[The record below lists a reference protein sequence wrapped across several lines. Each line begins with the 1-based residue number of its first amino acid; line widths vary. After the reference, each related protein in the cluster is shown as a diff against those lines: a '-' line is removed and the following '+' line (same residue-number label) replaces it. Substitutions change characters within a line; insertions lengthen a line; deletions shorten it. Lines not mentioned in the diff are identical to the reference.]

1 MGYSSIVWLPVCAG
15 LTALGLVLSYVVG
28 RRRGYLSML
37 RGAAW
42 SLLPIAAYLTGSVEM
57 FWKIGVAI
65 GHYADGF
72 VFSPVKWAGIG
83 VAGVSA
89 VLFFTTGGKERRR
102 AARLARKT
110 ARSGRRRAAGET
122 PGAVGAAGGAGAAG
136 GGAVRAA
143 GQPDAIT
150 QALDVL
156 PGGPVAP
163 ASTPEKAKSA
173 APAKKEK
180 PGKRNKPGTGEGS
193 TPADDD
199 MKDIEE
205 ILRKRGI

>member
-1 MGYSSIVWLPVCAG
+1 MDYNSFVWLPICAG

-42 SLLPIAAYLTGSVEM
+42 SLLPLAAYLTGSVEM

-89 VLFFTTGGKERRR
+89 LLFFSTGGRSRRKAVR
-102 AARLARKT
+102 AARKAARRDRKNAADGTGAT
-110 ARSGRRRAAGET
+110 A
-122 PGAVGAAGGAGAAG
+122 AVGAAG
-136 GGAVRAA
+136 
-143 GQPDAIT
+143 T
-150 QALDVL
+150 TALDTLALGSLDPATGQARTAQAKTV
-156 PGGPVAP
+156 PAKTTA
-163 ASTPEKAKSA
+163 ASTAAQAKQA
-173 APAKKEK
+173 AEAK
-180 PGKRNKPGTGEGS
+180 PGKPAKPGKGS
-193 TPADDD
+193 GKAPVDDD